1 MRLKSVHHGLSD
13 NDEGKCGDNVNYTPA
28 GTYANRLSGLIYC
41 ADCGSLMYHH
51 HSIRRGKEVSC
62 WQCGL
67 HLRENSECCSHYIQT
82 EVLEEIIKAALKSV
96 AGSVLEDSGAFFQE
110 LQEQQAAQQTRISE
124 EEQEEIRKLDA
135 RIAEIDVSIKAL
147 YWHSLFLSDL

>member
-1 MRLKSVHHGLSD
+1 M
-13 NDEGKCGDNVNYTPA
+13 
-28 GTYANRLSGLIYC
+28 
-41 ADCGSLMYHH
+41 
-51 HSIRRGKEVSC
+51 
-62 WQCGL
+62 
-67 HLRENSECCSHYIQT
+67 
-82 EVLEEIIKAALKSV
+82 LEEIIKAALKSV

-110 LQEQQAAQQTRISE
+110 LQEQQTRISE